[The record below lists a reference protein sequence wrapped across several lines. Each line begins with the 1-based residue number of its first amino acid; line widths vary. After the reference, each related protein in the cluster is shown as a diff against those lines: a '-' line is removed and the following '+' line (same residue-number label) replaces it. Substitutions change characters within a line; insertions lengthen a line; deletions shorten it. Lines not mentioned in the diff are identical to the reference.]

1 MSSPLLEAFLAR
13 LYTDEAAL
21 EAFLEMPADEARNA
35 GLAASEVAALL
46 EVDRDGLVMAAR
58 GFRAKL
64 RARRRRTRGIMW
76 FAARLSSRL
85 GPWARRIAG
94 QTQ

>member
-58 GFRAKL
+58 GFRVKL
-64 RARRRRTRGIMW
+64 QARSRRARGIIGFATGLSRRV
-76 FAARLSSRL
+76 
-85 GPWARRIAG
+85 GPWARRIVG